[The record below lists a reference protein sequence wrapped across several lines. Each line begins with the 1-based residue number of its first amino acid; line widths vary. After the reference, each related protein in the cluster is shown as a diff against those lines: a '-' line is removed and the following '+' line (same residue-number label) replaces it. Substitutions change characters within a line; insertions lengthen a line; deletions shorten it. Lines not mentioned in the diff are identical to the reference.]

1 MEKIKFLTDEN
12 FRRAILDGVLA
23 RLPDL
28 DILRVQDAG
37 LRTYSDP
44 KILEVAAL
52 ENRILLT
59 HDVRTLETHAR
70 ARIAKSKPMPGVMII
85 REQVP
90 IGKAIEGIIL
100 IAECDHPEEWN
111 GIIRTRPRHPTRSF
125 SHYILRL
132 LTHGDCF
139 VQILSYTCAR
149 VPTQPKGLIVAG
161 AQNQWQIDNKQ
172 KVIHHNLPIP
182 NRTALIATYDL

>member
-59 HDVRTLETHAR
+59 HDVRTMETHAR
-70 ARIAKSKPMPGVMII
+70 ARIDKSKPMPGVMII

-149 VPTQPKGLIVAG
+149 VPIQPKGLIVAG

>member
-1 MEKIKFLTDEN
+1 MEKIKVLTDEN

-59 HDVRTLETHAR
+59 RDVRTMETTPELGLSSRSQCR
-70 ARIAKSKPMPGVMII
+70 A
-85 REQVP
+85 
-90 IGKAIEGIIL
+90 
-100 IAECDHPEEWN
+100 
-111 GIIRTRPRHPTRSF
+111 
-125 SHYILRL
+125 
-132 LTHGDCF
+132 
-139 VQILSYTCAR
+139 
-149 VPTQPKGLIVAG
+149 
-161 AQNQWQIDNKQ
+161 
-172 KVIHHNLPIP
+172 
-182 NRTALIATYDL
+182 

>member
-37 LRTYSDP
+37 LRTCSDP

-59 HDVRTLETHAR
+59 RDVRTMETTPELGLSSRSQCR
-70 ARIAKSKPMPGVMII
+70 A
-85 REQVP
+85 
-90 IGKAIEGIIL
+90 
-100 IAECDHPEEWN
+100 
-111 GIIRTRPRHPTRSF
+111 
-125 SHYILRL
+125 
-132 LTHGDCF
+132 
-139 VQILSYTCAR
+139 
-149 VPTQPKGLIVAG
+149 
-161 AQNQWQIDNKQ
+161 
-172 KVIHHNLPIP
+172 
-182 NRTALIATYDL
+182 

>member
-1 MEKIKFLTDEN
+1 LEKIKFLTDEN

-59 HDVRTLETHAR
+59 HDVRTMETHAR

-125 SHYILRL
+125 
-132 LTHGDCF
+132 
-139 VQILSYTCAR
+139 
-149 VPTQPKGLIVAG
+149 LI
-161 AQNQWQIDNKQ
+161 
-172 KVIHHNLPIP
+172 
-182 NRTALIATYDL
+182 TYFDY